1 MNVFIT
7 APLETGASRY
17 FLESTQE
24 RLNFGNLFYA
34 FTSGKYGNIVFVN
47 FLRSLFLFLWSLL
60 LVIPGIVMGYAY
72 SMVPYLLAENPALD
86 YRRALSLSKDMTQGH
101 KWEIFVLE
109 LSFIGWFLLGALACG
124 LGTLFVN
131 PYYHSTRAQ
140 LYVALRGVASTG
152 DRYPLRTG
160 RPDGIRRKPTAN
172 SRNNRFVWVSAQEQ
186 DTVRI
191 LVDRVTGVNF
201 RPEGCLPQQ
210 IVAGHEKSCCGYQI
224 IYKVSKRQ
232 AGGYGGIRYYEGL
245 HFQRYYEYC
254 CGYYIVRKR
263 CVGNEQ
269 FRNRHPRCPLYH
281 CGNPCYNSDQERKE
295 SQITSRL
302 SG

>member
-1 MNVFIT
+1 MGSQVASLPAALLNLINIEQSRDVLISFGAMGGMVAIGTLVGVAVNVFIT

-47 FLRSLFLFLWSLL
+47 FLFLWSLL

-101 KWEIFVLE
+101 KWDIFVLE

-140 LYVALRGVASTG
+140 LYVALRAIAL
-152 DRYPLRTG
+152 DRG
-160 RPDGIRRKPTAN
+160 
-172 SRNNRFVWVSAQEQ
+172 
-186 DTVRI
+186 
-191 LVDRVTGVNF
+191 
-201 RPEGCLPQQ
+201 
-210 IVAGHEKSCCGYQI
+210 IVALSEL
-224 IYKVSKRQ
+224 
-232 AGGYGGIRYYEGL
+232 EG
-245 HFQRYYEYC
+245 RTE
-254 CGYYIVRKR
+254 
-263 CVGNEQ
+263 
-269 FRNRHPRCPLYH
+269 
-281 CGNPCYNSDQERKE
+281 
-295 SQITSRL
+295 
-302 SG
+302 

>member
-1 MNVFIT
+1 MWSRYQLKQAAKDIMSRHYWELFAAALVYGLISSGASSLAGVVSQVASLPAALLNLINIEQSQDVLMSFGAMGGMIAIGTLVGAAVNVFIT

-140 LYVALRGVASTG
+140 LYVALRAIAL
-152 DRYPLRTG
+152 DRGIVTLSELEGRT
-160 RPDGIRRKPTAN
+160 
-172 SRNNRFVWVSAQEQ
+172 E
-186 DTVRI
+186 
-191 LVDRVTGVNF
+191 
-201 RPEGCLPQQ
+201 
-210 IVAGHEKSCCGYQI
+210 
-224 IYKVSKRQ
+224 
-232 AGGYGGIRYYEGL
+232 
-245 HFQRYYEYC
+245 
-254 CGYYIVRKR
+254 
-263 CVGNEQ
+263 
-269 FRNRHPRCPLYH
+269 
-281 CGNPCYNSDQERKE
+281 
-295 SQITSRL
+295 
-302 SG
+302 